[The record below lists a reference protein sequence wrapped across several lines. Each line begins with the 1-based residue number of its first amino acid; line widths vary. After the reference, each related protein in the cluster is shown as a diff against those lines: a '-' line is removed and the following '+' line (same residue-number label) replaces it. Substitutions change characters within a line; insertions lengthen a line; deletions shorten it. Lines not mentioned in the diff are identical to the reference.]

1 MLLFVLQ
8 LWIYVFESVIV
19 VVYSNSEIDVLS
31 FTLYL
36 SSNMKVIQRHANRKV
51 FVIIQ

>member
-19 VVYSNSEIDVLS
+19 VEYSNSDMAVLS

-36 SSNMKVIQRHANRKV
+36 SSNLKVIQRHANRKEFV
-51 FVIIQ
+51 FTH